1 MLTITQ
7 GFDGGNIEVIQA
19 SSADNIRLN
28 IRKDNA
34 AEFYQ
39 WFYFRLS
46 GAQGQACRIVIEN
59 AGESAY
65 PGGWEDYAARAS
77 TDREDWRC
85 VPTKFENG
93 HLVIEHTPEKNAVWY
108 AYFTPFSMQRHAD
121 LVAECQIHPDVTL
134 SLLGRTLDGQDF
146 DKLTIGQ
153 PDTQKKQIW
162 CIARQHPG
170 ETMAEWW
177 MEGFLARL
185 LDDDDP
191 TARVLRE
198 KCVFH
203 VFPNMNPDG
212 SRRGHLR
219 TNACGANLNREW
231 GIATRERSPEVLMVM
246 TEMAKTGVDFC
257 LDVHGDEALP
267 YNFIAGPEGIPG
279 YTEKQA
285 GLLLDFTSAYK
296 KFSPDFQTKHGYDMD
311 APGTANMTMATSWVA
326 HEHDCIAMTLE
337 MPFKDNADLPDPVR
351 GWSPERAALLG
362 RDVLGALLAVV
373 DDL

>member
-1 MLTITQ
+1 MITITQ
-7 GFDGGNIEVIQA
+7 GFDGGNIELVTAENAQ
-19 SSADNIRLN
+19 NIRLN
-28 IRKDNA
+28 IRKDNGSD
-34 AEFYQ
+34 FYQ

-46 GAQGQACRIVIEN
+46 GGQGQAVRMVIEN
-59 AGESAY
+59 AAGSAY
-65 PGGWEDYAARAS
+65 PGGWENYAARAS
-77 TDREDWRC
+77 YDRDEWFC
-85 VPTKFENG
+85 VPTRYENG
-93 HLVIEHTPEKNAVWY
+93 QLVIEHTPEQDTVWY
-108 AYFTPFSMQRHAD
+108 ACFAPFSMQRHAD
-121 LVAECQIHPDVTL
+121 LVADCQMHPDVRL
-134 SLLGRTLDGQDF
+134 SLLGQTLDGQDF
-146 DKLTIGQ
+146 DKLTIGA
-153 PDTQKKQIW
+153 PDGAKKQVW
-162 CIARQHPG
+162 FIARQHPG

-191 TARVLRE
+191 TTRILRE

-203 VFPNMNPDG
+203 VIPNMNPDG
-212 SRRGHLR
+212 SLRGHLR

-246 TEMAKTGVDFC
+246 EEMARTGVDFC

-267 YNFIAGPEGIPG
+267 YNFIAGSEGIPG
-279 YTEKQA
+279 YTDKQA
-285 GLLLDFTSAYK
+285 GLLQAFTKAYK
-296 KFSPDFQTKHGYDMD
+296 AFSPDFQTKHGYDVD

-326 HEHDCIAMTLE
+326 HEHDCLAMTLE